1 MLCAEGKTLT
11 RIEEAVRRLTPNRVG
26 SILELDPYRI
36 GELKK
41 NEECTYISHLY
52 FNKGVYRV
60 LNRRTKEV
68 EPFVVEVVKVE
79 AATYDELVSE
89 VGERLV
95 DIELWRPVG
104 RGEPI
109 FFYLLK
115 RMDVKG

>member
-60 LNRRTKEV
+60 LNRRTREV
-68 EPFVVEVVKVE
+68 ESF
-79 AATYDELVSE
+79 ATYDELVSE

-115 RMDVKG
+115 RRDVKE